1 MTSGVS
7 GVWSTREVAELAGT
21 TVNAVR
27 FYHRSGLLEEP
38 ERKSNGYKQYRARHL
53 VRLLRIRRL
62 RDLGVPLSRI
72 GAVDAEGDEALE
84 ALRVLDAELQETI
97 QRLQGARAEV
107 AAILEHRAPPGV
119 PAGFETVAPLMSE
132 ADRSIVSI
140 YGQLYDEQAMAD
152 VRRMIARDADGA
164 SRALDREFAELPE
177 DADEACRQD
186 LAERLA
192 PVLATHLTD
201 YPWLTDPGPHL
212 SRGQSVTDRTMAEA
226 MSELYTPVQRDVLR
240 RVLLIVR
247 AERES
252 RPR

>member
-1 MTSGVS
+1 M
-7 GVWSTREVAELAGT
+7 AELAGT

-38 ERKSNGYKQYRARHL
+38 ERRSNGYKQYRVRHL

-84 ALRVLDAELQETI
+84 ALQVLDAELQETI
-97 QRLQGARAEV
+97 QRLQRARAEV
-107 AAILEHRAPPGV
+107 AAILEHRAPAGV

-152 VRRMIARDADGA
+152 VQRMIARDTDGE
-164 SRALDREFAELPE
+164 SRAMDQEFADLPE
-177 DADEACRQD
+177 DADEACRQG

-192 PVLATHLTD
+192 PALATHLTD
-201 YPWLTDPGPHL
+201 YPWLTDPRPHL
-212 SRGQSVTDRTMAEA
+212 SRGQSVTDRTITEA
-226 MSELYTPVQRDVLR
+226 MAELYTPAQRDVLR
-240 RVLLIVR
+240 RVLLTVR
-247 AERES
+247 AHHAQNDAD
-252 RPR
+252 PQPGQ

>member
-1 MTSGVS
+1 MS

-72 GAVDAEGDEALE
+72 GAVDAEGDEAME
-84 ALRVLDAELQETI
+84 ALRVLD
-97 QRLQGARAEV
+97 
-107 AAILEHRAPPGV
+107 
-119 PAGFETVAPLMSE
+119 
-132 ADRSIVSI
+132 
-140 YGQLYDEQAMAD
+140 
-152 VRRMIARDADGA
+152 
-164 SRALDREFAELPE
+164 AELPE

-201 YPWLTDPGPHL
+201 YPWLSDPGPHL
-212 SRGQSVTDRTMAEA
+212 SRAQSVTDRTMAEA
-226 MSELYTPVQRDVLR
+226 MAELYTAAQRDVLR
-240 RVLLIVR
+240 RVMLIVG
-247 AERES
+247 AEKAQNDADP
-252 RPR
+252 RPGR